1 MIRGI
6 KEFYEF
12 RQLFNGMLRVR
23 PLMVAC
29 SADISPDVIEQAK

>member
-1 MIRGI
+1 MIKNV

-12 RQLFNGMLRVR
+12 RRLFNGMLHVR

>member
-1 MIRGI
+1 MIKNV

-12 RQLFNGMLRVR
+12 RRLFNGMLRVR

-29 SADISPDVIEQAK
+29 SADISPDVIDQAK